1 LVWLFRRQLG
11 KSTVLHGAGVINALL
26 EIISNTKPTS
36 TIDICGNSKFPS
48 KIFSYDSVNKLINT
62 SLRQRGIKQR
72 CIFEI
77 TKENV
82 LYCKNLMKMRNDG
95 NINVEV
101 HHMNDIEANFVLNE
115 TEYLGSM
122 TLQEH
127 NQQAIYS
134 NIREIVDQQHSI
146 FETLWSKSI
155 PAEDIIKE
163 IEQGIEPEF
172 FEVIADSQKAT
183 EIYLNLAKSLQKE
196 GLLLFADS
204 KAIIRAERLGVLDY
218 LVKASSQ
225 RGVIIKIICPL
236 DESSSEIVKQISQ
249 KAPDIKILNGGG
261 SQSGLFVA
269 DEKEFLR
276 FELKDPK
283 AADFSQAIAF
293 IVHSNSKSSISS
305 SKSMF
310 ELVWNEHIQ
319 YQKIQEYERQK
330 EADKLKDEF
339 VNIAAHELRT
349 PIQPIL
355 GLSNVLLSR
364 KLDPAE
370 HDRLL
375 GVVIRNAKRLQR
387 LADSILDVTR
397 IESKSFKLNKEKIN
411 INDVLVDVIEDYRDQ
426 IEESDNQKKLAYEPI
441 VYENNKEVIIIEAD
455 RERLTQVISNL
466 LSNAIKFTK
475 DIKSGEED
483 RIHIDAKKMEKDQ
496 EEYVVVSVKDSGTG
510 IDPEI
515 LPRLFERFASKSFSG
530 TGLGLFIS
538 KSIIEAHGGT
548 IWAENNPDGRGST
561 FTFSLPLAH
570 NNKRYSKGNSSNR
583 LP

>member
-1 LVWLFRRQLG
+1 
-11 KSTVLHGAGVINALL
+11 VINALL

-82 LYCKNLMKMRNDG
+82 LYCKNLMKMRSDI
-95 NINVEV
+95 INVEV

-134 NIREIVDQQHSI
+134 NIIEIVEQQHSI

-163 IEQGIEPEF
+163 IEQGVEREF
-172 FEVIADSQKAT
+172 IEVIADSKKAT
-183 EIYLNLAKSLQKE
+183 EIYLNLVKSLQKE

-204 KAIIRAERLGVLDY
+204 KAIIRAEKLGVLEY

-236 DESSSEIVKQISQ
+236 DESNSEIVKQISQ
-249 KAPDIKILNGGG
+249 KAPDIKILNGGS

-276 FELKDPK
+276 FDLKDPK

-293 IVHSNSKSSISS
+293 IVHSNSKSSVSS

-310 ELVWNEHIQ
+310 ELIWNEHIQ
-319 YQKIQEYERQK
+319 YQKIKEYERQK

-364 KLDPAE
+364 NIDPAE

-375 GVVIRNAKRLQR
+375 GVIVRNAKRLQR
-387 LADSILDVTR
+387 LADGILDVTR
-397 IESKSFKLNKEKIN
+397 IESKTFTLNKQKLNIN
-411 INDVLVDVIEDYRDQ
+411 EIIVDVIEDYRDQ
-426 IEESDNQKKLAYEPI
+426 IKKSDIQKELAYERI
-441 VYENNKEVIIIEAD
+441 VYENNNKEEIIIEAD

-475 DIKSGEED
+475 DIKSGED
-483 RIHIDAKKMEKDQ
+483 RVIRIDVKKMKKEQKK
-496 EEYVVVSVKDSGTG
+496 YVVTSVKDSGTG
-510 IDPEI
+510 IDREI
-515 LPRLFERFASKSFSG
+515 LPRLFERFATKSEKGG

-538 KSIIEAHGGT
+538 KSIIEAHGGR

-570 NNKRYSKGNSSNR
+570 NNKSYGNGNNSKR
-583 LP
+583 LQCA

>member
-1 LVWLFRRQLG
+1 
-11 KSTVLHGAGVINALL
+11 VINALL

-82 LYCKNLMKMRNDG
+82 LYCKNLMKMRSDI
-95 NINVEV
+95 INVEV

-134 NIREIVDQQHSI
+134 NIIEIVEQQHSI

-155 PAEDIIKE
+155 PVEDIIKE
-163 IEQGIEPEF
+163 IEQGVEREF
-172 FEVIADSQKAT
+172 IEVIADSKKAT
-183 EIYLNLAKSLQKE
+183 EIYLNLVKSLQKE

-204 KAIIRAERLGVLDY
+204 KAIIRAEKLGVLEY

-236 DESSSEIVKQISQ
+236 DESNSEIVKQISQ
-249 KAPDIKILNGGG
+249 KAPDIKILNGGS

-276 FELKDPK
+276 FDLKDPK

-293 IVHSNSKSSISS
+293 IVHSNSKSSVSS

-310 ELVWNEHIQ
+310 ELIWNEHIQ
-319 YQKIQEYERQK
+319 YQKIKEYERQK

-349 PIQPIL
+349 PIQP
-355 GLSNVLLSR
+355 SFVF
-364 KLDPAE
+364 
-370 HDRLL
+370 
-375 GVVIRNAKRLQR
+375 
-387 LADSILDVTR
+387 SIHTW
-397 IESKSFKLNKEKIN
+397 NK
-411 INDVLVDVIEDYRDQ
+411 
-426 IEESDNQKKLAYEPI
+426 
-441 VYENNKEVIIIEAD
+441 
-455 RERLTQVISNL
+455 
-466 LSNAIKFTK
+466 
-475 DIKSGEED
+475 
-483 RIHIDAKKMEKDQ
+483 
-496 EEYVVVSVKDSGTG
+496 VS
-510 IDPEI
+510 
-515 LPRLFERFASKSFSG
+515 
-530 TGLGLFIS
+530 
-538 KSIIEAHGGT
+538 
-548 IWAENNPDGRGST
+548 IWIP
-561 FTFSLPLAH
+561 SL
-570 NNKRYSKGNSSNR
+570 RMCV
-583 LP
+583 

>member
-1 LVWLFRRQLG
+1 
-11 KSTVLHGAGVINALL
+11 VINALL

-62 SLRQRGIKQR
+62 SLRRRGIKQR

-82 LYCKNLMKMRNDG
+82 LYCKNLMKMRSDI
-95 NINVEV
+95 INVEV

-134 NIREIVDQQHSI
+134 NIIEIVEQQHSI

-155 PAEDIIKE
+155 PVEDIIKE
-163 IEQGIEPEF
+163 IEQGVEREF
-172 FEVIADSQKAT
+172 IEVIADSKKAT
-183 EIYLNLAKSLQKE
+183 EIYLNLVKSLQKE

-204 KAIIRAERLGVLDY
+204 KAIIRAEKLGVLEY

-236 DESSSEIVKQISQ
+236 DESNSEIVKQISQ
-249 KAPDIKILNGGG
+249 KAPDIKILNGGS

-276 FELKDPK
+276 FDLKDPK

-293 IVHSNSKSSISS
+293 IVHSNSKSSVSS

-426 IEESDNQKKLAYEPI
+426 IVKSDNQNKLAYEPI
-441 VYENNKEVIIIEAD
+441 VYENNNKEDIIIEAD

-483 RIHIDAKKMEKDQ
+483 RIHIDAKKVKNDQ
-496 EEYVVVSVKDSGTG
+496 KEEEYDVVVSVRDSGTG

-538 KSIIEAHGGT
+538 KSIIEAHGGK
-548 IWAENNPDGRGST
+548 IWAKNNPDGRGST
-561 FTFSLPLAH
+561 FTFSLPLTN
-570 NNKRYSKGNSSNR
+570 NNKTYS
-583 LP
+583 

>member
-1 LVWLFRRQLG
+1 
-11 KSTVLHGAGVINALL
+11 VINALL

-62 SLRQRGIKQR
+62 SLRRRGIKQR

-82 LYCKNLMKMRNDG
+82 LYCKNLMKMRSDI
-95 NINVEV
+95 INVEV

-134 NIREIVDQQHSI
+134 NIIEIVEQQHSI

-163 IEQGIEPEF
+163 IEQGVEREF
-172 FEVIADSQKAT
+172 IEVIADSKKAT
-183 EIYLNLAKSLQKE
+183 EIYLNLVKSLQKE

-204 KAIIRAERLGVLDY
+204 KAIIRAEKLGVLEY

-236 DESSSEIVKQISQ
+236 DESNSEIVKQISQ
-249 KAPDIKILNGGG
+249 KAPDIKILNGGS

-276 FELKDPK
+276 FDLKDPK

-293 IVHSNSKSSISS
+293 IVHSNSKSSVSS

-310 ELVWNEHIQ
+310 ELIWNEHIQ
-319 YQKIQEYERQK
+319 YQKIKEYERQK

-364 KLDPAE
+364 NIDPAE

-375 GVVIRNAKRLQR
+375 GVIVRNAKRLQR
-387 LADSILDVTR
+387 LADGILDVTR
-397 IESKSFKLNKEKIN
+397 IESKTFTLNKQKLNIN
-411 INDVLVDVIEDYRDQ
+411 EIIVDVIEDYRDQ
-426 IEESDNQKKLAYEPI
+426 IKKSDIQKELAYECI
-441 VYENNKEVIIIEAD
+441 VYENNNKEEIIIEAD

-475 DIKSGEED
+475 DIKSGED
-483 RIHIDAKKMEKDQ
+483 RVIRIDVKKMKKEQKK
-496 EEYVVVSVKDSGTG
+496 YVVTSVKDSGTG
-510 IDPEI
+510 IDREI
-515 LPRLFERFASKSFSG
+515 LPRLFERFATKSEKGG

-538 KSIIEAHGGT
+538 KSIIEAHGGR

-570 NNKRYSKGNSSNR
+570 NNKSYGNGNNSKR
-583 LP
+583 LQCA

>member
-1 LVWLFRRQLG
+1 VQIFRRQLG
-11 KSTVLHGAGVINALL
+11 KSTILHGVDVINALL

-62 SLRQRGIKQR
+62 SLSQRGIKQR

-82 LYCKNLMKMRNDG
+82 LYCKNLMKMRNDD
-95 NINVEV
+95 NKV
-101 HHMNDIEANFVLNE
+101 HHMNDIEANFVVNE

-134 NIREIVDQQHSI
+134 NIREIVGQQHSI
-146 FETLWSKSI
+146 FETLWNKSV

-183 EIYLNLAKSLQKE
+183 EIYLDLAKSLQKE
-196 GLLLFADS
+196 GLLIFADS
-204 KAIIRAERLGVLDY
+204 RAMTRAERLGVLDY
-218 LVKASSQ
+218 LIKASSERQ
-225 RGVIIKIICPL
+225 AVIKIICPL
-236 DESSSEIVKQISQ
+236 NESNSQTVKQISQ
-249 KAPDIKILNGGG
+249 KAPDIKILNGGS
-261 SQSGLFVA
+261 SQSGLFIA

-276 FELKDPK
+276 FDLKDPK
-283 AADFSQAIAF
+283 AADFSQAIGF
-293 IVHSNSKSSISS
+293 VVHSNSKSSISS

-310 ELVWNEHIQ
+310 ELIWNEHIQ
-319 YQKIQEYERQK
+319 YQKIKEYERQK

-387 LADSILDVTR
+387 LADGILDVTR
-397 IESKSFKLNKEKIN
+397 IESKSFKLNKEKVN
-411 INDVLVDVIEDYRDQ
+411 INDVIVDIIEDYRGQ
-426 IEESDNQKKLAYEPI
+426 IEKSDNQNKLTYEPI
-441 VYENNKEVIIIEAD
+441 VYENNNKEDIIVEAD
-455 RERLTQVISNL
+455 RERVTQVVSNL
-466 LSNAIKFTK
+466 LNNAIKFTK
-475 DIKSGEED
+475 DIKGGED
-483 RIHIDAKKMEKDQ
+483 RVIHIDAKKVKKDQ
-496 EEYVVVSVKDSGTG
+496 KEEGYDVVVSVKDSGTG

-515 LPRLFERFASKSFSG
+515 LPKLFERFASKSFSG

-538 KSIIEAHGGT
+538 KSIIEAHGGR

-570 NNKRYSKGNSSNR
+570 NINKVG
-583 LP
+583 LM